1 MPVEETDERRL
12 VEGTLVERY
21 TKDTV
26 KKNRKLMNF
35 QLKV

>member
-12 VEGTLVERY
+12 VEGTLVERS